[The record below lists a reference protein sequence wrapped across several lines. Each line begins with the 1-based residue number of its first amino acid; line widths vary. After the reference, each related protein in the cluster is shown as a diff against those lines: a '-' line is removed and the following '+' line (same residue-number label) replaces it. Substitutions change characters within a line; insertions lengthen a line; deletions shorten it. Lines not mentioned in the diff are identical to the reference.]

1 MLADDPVGGEPI
13 AVVST
18 NLGPEVPAR
27 TSEDAGAKPEAPA
40 ATANKAGPNR
50 YDGPS
55 TASPQTA
62 PAGSR
67 TITIIDGSSG
77 KRQDVVVPNS
87 DDGKPAAPGDRLSE
101 PSRHGPLP
109 KIAHDGLRPA
119 DAFAHPMKAGS
130 PNAPRIA
137 IVAGGLGIGG
147 SGTGDGSRS
156 CPGRSR
162 WRSCPTAATSSGR
175 RRSPAPASTSCCCRY
190 RWSRLTIPTT
200 IPARKRCSPHSTPA
214 RTSIGCTG

>member
-1 MLADDPVGGEPI
+1 MLADDPVGGKPI

-18 NLGPEVPAR
+18 NLGPEDPAR

-77 KRQDVVVPNS
+77 KRRDVVVPNS

-130 PNAPRIA
+130 PNAPRA
-137 IVAGGLGIGG
+137 LPSWSAGLA
-147 SGTGDGSRS
+147 SAQAAPATRSRS

-162 WRSCPTAATSSGR
+162 WRSCPTAA
-175 RRSPAPASTSCCCRY
+175 
-190 RWSRLTIPTT
+190 
-200 IPARKRCSPHSTPA
+200 
-214 RTSIGCTG
+214 

>member
-1 MLADDPVGGEPI
+1 MLADDPFGGEPT
-13 AVVST
+13 ALVSA
-18 NLGPEVPAR
+18 NLGGSAR
-27 TSEDAGAKPEAPA
+27 ASEDAGVRPEAPA

-55 TASPQTA
+55 TASPQTTP

-119 DAFAHPMKAGS
+119 DAFAQPMKAGS

-137 IVAGGLGIGG
+137 IVVGGLGIGA
-147 SGTGDGSRS
+147 SGTSDALKKLPGPVTLAFVPYGGDLERQ
-156 CPGRSR
+156 
-162 WRSCPTAATSSGR
+162 AARFPCR
-175 RRSPAPASTSCCCRY
+175 R
-190 RWSRLTIPTT
+190 
-200 IPARKRCSPHSTPA
+200 ARAAAAGTDGA
-214 RTSIGCTG
+214 V